1 VVAVPL
7 DERGV
12 GPEVVL
18 RVDEVTDALAGLAG
32 VLNEEAE
39 LGRVLQSVVDQ
50 AVRVIPGSD
59 MVSISVL
66 PADSSQA
73 VTQTQTLA
81 SSSDRVVEIDA
92 QQYAAGNGP
101 CLEAARTGRIVRV
114 DMEQALRR
122 WPRFA
127 RDAQRAGVASYLSA
141 PLSID
146 KRFAGSL
153 NLYGEQVDSF
163 GSIDEALVRL
173 YTMAAAEAIAN
184 ARRYAQ
190 ARAEADNLRRA
201 LDSRA
206 VIDQAIGVLMVQ
218 RGIGP
223 QQAFDELSRTSQNTN
238 TKLRDVAA
246 QIIDRARRRIV

>member
-1 VVAVPL
+1 MAVPL
-7 DERGV
+7 DERGA

-66 PADSSQA
+66 PADSSQG
-73 VTQTQTLA
+73 VTQTLA
-81 SSSDRVVEIDA
+81 SSSDRVLEIDA

-101 CLEAARTGRIVRV
+101 CLEAARTGQIVRV
-114 DMEQALRR
+114 DVEQALRR

-141 PLSID
+141 PLSIGE
-146 KRFAGSL
+146 RFAGSL

-163 GSIDEALVRL
+163 GGFDEALVRL